1 MSLRE
6 ELEAALHA
14 SWSTD
19 TLSVYADHLLSLGEP
34 RGELIALDLAPAP
47 ADRAWWNRR
56 RAALDAWL
64 GHDLAARAGHL
75 VQHGFIHE
83 LRDGYYPRDLLDT
96 PLGPLVRGY
105 TAWGRGRATAAL
117 AALAARPRPHLARL
131 AIAHWGR
138 SEPLDGALVK
148 RLIDATPRLTELVLI
163 GRPLVEDFPHPALRR
178 VAASGGNE
186 IISDRISLAAVT
198 AARDASGP
206 ALADEDIL
214 LVLELVDAARDV
226 NDLYAHT
233 VQLPEPLPALV
244 TRLAAAG
251 LVELEGP
258 IARVALSDR
267 GLHGD
272 HGAAPRARSWGRQLH
287 VGVDLE
293 DVLEV
298 PWVSGLL
305 PLLRACMI
313 RFPLS
318 GANREVLGRFLE
330 MMQHGGGSLD
340 TDRIRPIARAL
351 ACLHELHGLWPDA
364 IEIHDDSPWLD
375 LERLVT
381 LLTGPGARKDAT
393 FGLDFYD

>member
-34 RGELIALDLAPAP
+34 RGELIALDLAAAP

-96 PLGPLVRGY
+96 PLGALVRGY
-105 TAWGRGRATAAL
+105 TTWGRARAPAAL
-117 AALAARPRPHLARL
+117 AALAARPRPQLARL

-138 SEPLDGALVK
+138 GEPLDGALVK

-198 AARDASGP
+198 AARNAAGP
-206 ALADEDIL
+206 TLTEEDIL

-233 VQLPEPLPALV
+233 VQLPKPLPALV

-267 GLHGD
+267 RLHGD
-272 HGAAPRARSWGRQLH
+272 HGAPPRARSWGRQLH

-330 MMQHGGGSLD
+330 MMQHGG
-340 TDRIRPIARAL
+340 A
-351 ACLHELHGLWPDA
+351 
-364 IEIHDDSPWLD
+364 
-375 LERLVT
+375 
-381 LLTGPGARKDAT
+381 
-393 FGLDFYD
+393 